1 MAAGAANGQGGTAGA
16 GIIIYHRERLIS
28 KTKHQL
34 GANITK
40 IVAEY
45 ISIVLGL

>member
-1 MAAGAANGQGGTAGA
+1 MAAGESNGWGGTAGA
-16 GIIIYHRERLIS
+16 GVIIYHRERLIR
-28 KTKHQL
+28 KARHQL

-40 IVAEY
+40 VVAEY